1 MGDVIEFYYP
11 VNRIVATPFKAE
23 EPAAVE
29 APSTQMPAEDLLKEA
44 LELGADAIQDIL
56 ILIRH
61 KDNSLNFTTNLKGL
75 PEMLLLMEKI
85 KLYALQHPEEVGDE
99 GPHSA

>member
-1 MGDVIEFYYP
+1 MGEVIPFYYP
-11 VNRIVATPFKAE
+11 PNRIVATPFKESAV
-23 EPAAVE
+23 VE

-61 KDNSLNFTTNLKGL
+61 KYNIETFNDLVKVL
-75 PEMLLLMEKI
+75 
-85 KLYALQHPEEVGDE
+85 
-99 GPHSA
+99 